1 MSNVI
6 SFEGAMKKDFHLLH
20 RVTQFDLHDE
30 SCAEEGGKWREA
42 NAAADAPDLYGS
54 APKVPRNRNPIRSVE
69 DEFPWLWVAYGVA
82 LLATV
87 AGCSLVRWA
96 TT

>member
-1 MSNVI
+1 MSHVI
-6 SFEGAMKKDFHLLH
+6 SFEGAMKKDLHLLH

-54 APKVPRNRNPIRSVE
+54 APKVPRSREPVTTWGSGPLVFLVVIAGAMLSV
-69 DEFPWLWVAYGVA
+69 
-82 LLATV
+82 
-87 AGCSLVRWA
+87 WA
-96 TT
+96 VLS